1 MPDMRPRKRKT
12 LEKRI
17 AARIARKKGDVFLR
31 RDFEDLGAY
40 DQVGRGLRC
49 LAAKGQLVRLGYG
62 VYARAATSPLS
73 GKIVPAKPLPALA
86 REALARLNVETAPS
100 DFERAY
106 SEGRTTQVPTGRT
119 IAVRSRI
126 SRKIGHDGKFAVFE
140 RIPRRRAS

>member
-1 MPDMRPRKRKT
+1 MPDMRSKKRKT
-12 LEKRI
+12 LETRI
-17 AARIARKKGDVFLR
+17 AERIARKKGDVFLR
-31 RDFEDLGAY
+31 RDFADLGGY

-49 LAAKGQLVRLGYG
+49 LTAKSQLVRLGYG

-100 DFERAY
+100 EFERAY
-106 SEGRTTQVPTGRT
+106 GEGRTTQVPTGRT
-119 IAVRSRI
+119 IAVRGRI

-140 RIPRRRAS
+140 RILRRRAS

>member
-1 MPDMRPRKRKT
+1 MKPKKRKI

-17 AARIARKKGDVFLR
+17 AERIARRKGNVFLR

-49 LAAKGQLVRLGYG
+49 LAAKGQLVRIGYG
-62 VYARAATSPLS
+62 IYARAAVSPLS
-73 GKIVPAKPLPALA
+73 GKTVPAKPLPALA

-100 DFERAY
+100 NFERAY
-106 SEGRTTQVPTGRT
+106 SEGRTTQVPTGRM
-119 IAVRSRI
+119 IAVRGRI

-140 RIPRRRAS
+140 RSSRLRDS